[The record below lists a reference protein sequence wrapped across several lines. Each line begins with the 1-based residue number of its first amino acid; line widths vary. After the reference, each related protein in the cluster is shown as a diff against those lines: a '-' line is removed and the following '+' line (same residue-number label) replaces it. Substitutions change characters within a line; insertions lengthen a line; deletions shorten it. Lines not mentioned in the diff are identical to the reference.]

1 MSFFRPLLRIIGLLV
16 CALALGGCG
25 ALTRLTYN
33 KADDVAY
40 WWLDG
45 YVDFSPAQSPR
56 VRDDLAA
63 LLQWH
68 RRTQLPQYAE
78 LMRKLQPLASQSV
91 SAAQACAVADEV
103 RGKLMAIGPQIEPA
117 AARLAAGMTTQQFDH
132 LQRKY
137 DKVNAEFDRDWRSLT
152 PTELRKKR
160 IKQSRTRYEM
170 LYGGLDAAQLE
181 VIAADV
187 DQTPFNLE
195 AAQADRQRRHQDL
208 LQTLRRIAS
217 DKPPPAEAEALIR
230 GLLERSLDSPNP
242 AYRALAQAQWQAGC
256 ENFARVHQS
265 ATPAQR
271 ARAVQTLRGYE
282 ADFRVLA
289 AQ

>member
-1 MSFFRPLLRIIGLLV
+1 MIDRAGIGL
-16 CALALGGCG
+16 APR
-25 ALTRLTYN
+25 RLH
-33 KADDVAY
+33 
-40 WWLDG
+40 
-45 YVDFSPAQSPR
+45 
-56 VRDDLAA
+56 DLAHKPTDS
-63 LLQWH
+63 LGLFLH
-68 RRTQLPQYAE
+68 RSRLP
-78 LMRKLQPLASQSV
+78 RISSN
-91 SAAQACAVADEV
+91 
-103 RGKLMAIGPQIEPA
+103 QIVDDFFKG
-117 AARLAAGMTTQQFDH
+117 AGVG
-132 LQRKY
+132 Y
-137 DKVNAEFDRDWRSLT
+137 
-152 PTELRKKR
+152 
-160 IKQSRTRYEM
+160 
-170 LYGGLDAAQLE
+170 
-181 VIAADV
+181 
-187 DQTPFNLE
+187 
-195 AAQADRQRRHQDL
+195 L